1 MRMHSHMLTVAP
13 DVATPVMSPHLSPVN
28 GTLTLSCTYNAV
40 PPPTITWSHE
50 GSPLDP
56 NDPRITITSTT
67 SRSDLSRDELG
78 QGEGGTYTCG
88 ATNVVGSSSVNIE
101 VTVQGLT
108 SLPLR

>member
-67 SRSDLSRDELG
+67 SRSDLSRDDLG
-78 QGEGGTYTCG
+78 RGEGGTYTCG